1 LIKGDA
7 KVNIQRST

>member
-1 LIKGDA
+1 MIKGDA